1 MLFRL
6 FSYIT
11 VGGYMKI
18 ERLSLGQFLLFFN
31 ASYLKDITLNKE
43 NLIQL
48 VKELLAK
55 FQNLLLLNGFYKV
68 KVYVHRR
75 IGIFLHILQMEEFEY
90 GESVDFRIVVYLDE
104 KIYFK
109 TRDYF
114 ILPKDV
120 SVYFDDT
127 YFYCD
132 VDDISDIMS
141 VIEFGSFVYGRE
153 LDMVRKKWQKI

>member
-31 ASYLKDITLNKE
+31 VSYLKDVTLNKD

-68 KVYVHRR
+68 KVFVHQRV
-75 IGIFLHILQMEEFEY
+75 GIFLNILQVEEFEY

-104 KIYFK
+104 KIYFRTK
-109 TRDYF
+109 DYF

-120 SVYFDDT
+120 PIYFDYT

-141 VIEFGSFVYGRE
+141 VVEFGSFVYGRE
-153 LDMVRKKWQKI
+153 LDMVRKKWHKI

>member
-1 MLFRL
+1 M
-6 FSYIT
+6 ST
-11 VGGYMKI
+11 
-18 ERLSLGQFLLFFN
+18 
-31 ASYLKDITLNKE
+31 
-43 NLIQL
+43 
-48 VKELLAK
+48 
-55 FQNLLLLNGFYKV
+55 
-68 KVYVHRR
+68 
-75 IGIFLHILQMEEFEY
+75 
-90 GESVDFRIVVYLDE
+90 
-104 KIYFK
+104 K

-120 SVYFDDT
+120 SVYFDYT

>member
-1 MLFRL
+1 
-6 FSYIT
+6 
-11 VGGYMKI
+11 MKI

-68 KVYVHRR
+68 KVYVHQR

-120 SVYFDDT
+120 SVYFDYT

-141 VIEFGSFVYGRE
+141 VIEFGSFVYGNN
-153 LDMVRKKWQKI
+153 LYIVSKQWKTL

>member
-11 VGGYMKI
+11 IGGYMKI

-31 ASYLKDITLNKE
+31 VSYLKGVTLNKD

-48 VKELLAK
+48 VKQLLVK
-55 FQNLLLLNGFYKV
+55 FQDLLLLNGFYKV
-68 KVYVHRR
+68 KVYVHQRV
-75 IGIFLHILQMEEFEY
+75 GIFLNILQVEKFEY

-109 TRDYF
+109 TKDYF
-114 ILPKDV
+114 ILPQDV
-120 SVYFDDT
+120 PVYFDRT

-132 VDDISDIMS
+132 VDNISDIMS
-141 VIEFGSFVYGRE
+141 IIEFGSFIYGQE
-153 LDMVRKKWQKI
+153 LETVRRIWQQI

>member
-1 MLFRL
+1 
-6 FSYIT
+6 
-11 VGGYMKI
+11 MKI

-31 ASYLKDITLNKE
+31 VSYLKDVTLNKD

-68 KVYVHRR
+68 KVFVHQRV
-75 IGIFLHILQMEEFEY
+75 GIFLNILQVEEFEY

-104 KIYFK
+104 KIYFRTK
-109 TRDYF
+109 DYF

-120 SVYFDDT
+120 PIYFDYT

-132 VDDISDIMS
+132 VDDILDIMS
-141 VIEFGSFVYGRE
+141 VVEFGSFIYGKDLE
-153 LDMVRKKWQKI
+153 AVRRRWQQI

>member
-31 ASYLKDITLNKE
+31 VSYLKDVTLNKD

-68 KVYVHRR
+68 KVFVHQRV
-75 IGIFLHILQMEEFEY
+75 GIFLNILQVEEFEY

-104 KIYFK
+104 KIYFRTK
-109 TRDYF
+109 DYF

-120 SVYFDDT
+120 PIYFDYT

-132 VDDISDIMS
+132 VDDILDIMS
-141 VIEFGSFVYGRE
+141 VVEFGSFIYGKDLE
-153 LDMVRKKWQKI
+153 AVRRRWQQI

>member
-1 MLFRL
+1 
-6 FSYIT
+6 
-11 VGGYMKI
+11 
-18 ERLSLGQFLLFFN
+18 
-31 ASYLKDITLNKE
+31 
-43 NLIQL
+43 
-48 VKELLAK
+48 
-55 FQNLLLLNGFYKV
+55 
-68 KVYVHRR
+68 
-75 IGIFLHILQMEEFEY
+75 MEEFEY

-120 SVYFDDT
+120 SVYFDYT

-153 LDMVRKKWQKI
+153 LEMVRKKWQKI